1 MGKASPD
8 AAIGLEQPENLDRY
22 RIKTANLAD
31 LELSFPT
38 GAQHTFL
45 GGQPPAESSGFFTSI
60 GFVRLRA
67 PVLWPGSAQLYKTL
81 RGKSAGGPSTV
92 FKYPATSLNKG

>member
-1 MGKASPD
+1 MGTASPD

-60 GFVRLRA
+60 GYVRLRA
-67 PVLWPGSAQLYKTL
+67 PFYGRVARSYTRPFGGNL
-81 RGKSAGGPSTV
+81 RADLGPC
-92 FKYPATSLNKG
+92 